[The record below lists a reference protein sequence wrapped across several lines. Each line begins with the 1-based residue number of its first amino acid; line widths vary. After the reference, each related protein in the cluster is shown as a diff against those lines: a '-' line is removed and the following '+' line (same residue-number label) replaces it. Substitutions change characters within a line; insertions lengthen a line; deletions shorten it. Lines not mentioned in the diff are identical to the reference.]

1 MSLGDTLKREP
12 AHICERDP
20 EVLVCKF
27 MEELERHVE
36 NIRVQV
42 SAEFVPEDVHLLPKA
57 LRENIYEWCNQVSV
71 LGLNSGFYDLNV
83 IEKYFVDRLT
93 EITPKPKVGAKG
105 KKKIFVLT
113 PGFRFLDIINY
124 VGLRTSYEKWVKEYG
139 CKAEKSEKMMKR
151 KSAEKMRIKSTE
163 HCEGRF
169 SRIWKKWGR
178 LTG

>member
-1 MSLGDTLKREP
+1 
-12 AHICERDP
+12 
-20 EVLVCKF
+20 

-124 VGLRTSYEKWVKEYG
+124 VGPRTSYEKWVKEYG